1 MPFNSNLTKELKD
14 MKTRNYLNLA
24 GALTLGIATLAS
36 PLAQA
41 QPLDDRVIVDMPYTT
56 TVGHKTLQPG
66 EYVIQ
71 RLPSQSGSRVLL
83 IYSDKGM
90 KFETSTMTIPVLD
103 INTARDTKVVLTK
116 IGDDYYYNKIWV
128 QGKQYGYEIPLP
140 KEARMRRDEL
150 MARVTVPAST
160 SSTTDSSST
169 ITTTT
174 QTAEAT
180 APQVVPEAAVEAP
193 PVIAEERVE
202 LQPEVNEPV
211 VAGNA
216 VPVQEEAVVAPDEAP
231 VDLPNSANREMDQNP
246 APAELPKTAAG
257 WLALMLSG
265 SGMLGAGM
273 MLRRK
278 Q

>member
-1 MPFNSNLTKELKD
+1 
-14 MKTRNYLNLA
+14 MKTRNYINLT
-24 GALTLGIATLAS
+24 GALTLGIAMLAA
-36 PLAQA
+36 PRAQA
-41 QPLDDRVIVDMPYTT
+41 QPMDDRVIVDMPYTT

-71 RLPSQSGSRVLL
+71 RLPSASGSRVLL

-90 KFETSTMTIPVLD
+90 KFETSTMTIPALD
-103 INTARDTKVVLTK
+103 INTARDTKVILTK

-140 KEARMRRDEL
+140 REARHRRDEL
-150 MARVTVPAST
+150 MARVTVPART
-160 SSTTDSSST
+160 SSTTDTST

-174 QTAEAT
+174 QTAEADN
-180 APQVVPEAAVEAP
+180 PQVVAEAPVVEAP

-202 LQPEVNEPV
+202 VAQTNEPV
-211 VAGNA
+211 VAANA
-216 VPVQEEAVVAPDEAP
+216 VPVQEEVAAAP
-231 VDLPNSANREMDQNP
+231 EELPNSANREMDQNP

-265 SGMLGAGM
+265 SGLLGAGM

>member
-1 MPFNSNLTKELKD
+1 

-24 GALTLGIATLAS
+24 GALTLGMALLAS
-36 PLAQA
+36 PNAQA

-56 TVGHKTLQPG
+56 TVGDKTLQPG

-71 RLPSQSGSRVLL
+71 RLHSQSGNGRILL
-83 IYSDKGM
+83 IYSDTGL

-103 INTARDTKVVLTK
+103 MNTARDTKVVLTR
-116 IGDDYYYNKIWV
+116 IGDDYYYNKVWV

-140 KEARMRRDEL
+140 KAARLRRDEL
-150 MARVTVPAST
+150 MAQVTVPGR
-160 SSTTDSSST
+160 SSSSSDTST

-174 QTAEAT
+174 QSAQTEVPLVAEAE
-180 APQVVPEAAVEAP
+180 PVEAP
-193 PVIAEERVE
+193 PVIEERLEVE
-202 LQPEVNEPV
+202 TQVNEPV
-211 VAGNA
+211 VAANP
-216 VPVQEEAVVAPDEAP
+216 VPVQEEPAAEEIPA
-231 VDLPNSANREMDQNP
+231 DLPVSADREMDQNP

-265 SGMLGAGM
+265 SGLLGAGM